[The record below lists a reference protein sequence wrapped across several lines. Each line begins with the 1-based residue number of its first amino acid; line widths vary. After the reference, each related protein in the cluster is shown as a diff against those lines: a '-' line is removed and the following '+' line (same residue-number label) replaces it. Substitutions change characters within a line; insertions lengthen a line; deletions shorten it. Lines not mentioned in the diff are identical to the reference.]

1 MNNAGRKILAV
12 VIFVLLSAIGSADGE
27 TQLKCD
33 LTPQDYQDRN
43 YAVREVRFDTPLEW
57 LFGSIKEELKDLLLD
72 PEMPIKPGKTFLKGD
87 FNDSL
92 LFVRSHFPELTVTR
106 AERVKVRIAKPG
118 LANCDEQAKSLDV
131 VYHVYTLG
139 FSYYLTRAFET
150 GAKDEVKRS
159 VVETSATKAL
169 ANYFPSPFGGYN
181 RSRSLFGGT
190 KVSIKQPGGLLDNI
204 ILEGSGSS
212 SSAVGLAEGDGF
224 RDYGT
229 GLVRHL
235 EYRFRYYYSNLPGG
249 NIKLKG
255 GSGLGQFFA
264 ATRSIG
270 PSELVIRFGGLAEG
284 GNKLTDVDPT
294 RVASGNL
301 ASSRFGSIKSFI
313 GANLR
318 IGKRGQ
324 AIKVSYGLQLG
335 SATERTQ
342 LDYTKQIFDS
352 AANLRFPVADH
363 RSLTADLQFTAGSIH
378 TRRQLPVGERYFGG
392 NAEQNFTA
400 TDSWVIRSNPM
411 IRSFPQNNFNR
422 NSAAGILGGDR
433 FFSANATVALTVWG
447 KPLVPTEIADDD
459 FNDAAEVGLNFAES
473 TLKTEYL
480 KETPEF
486 KKMTGK
492 IVPLVDALDKIDQE
506 INTINGNTS
515 LQSIKDQIAV
525 SRGDLSDA
533 VTTARA
539 IQNDLKQGSPKTGD
553 IRKLVVGFPAVPVD
567 SSVTKVVKDLQV
579 LAGLPSLP
587 ANHLSKK
594 IVELEAKR
602 KDMADSFLDLSTSP
616 AEKKAES
623 KAKRDMIYP
632 RRIFSEL
639 VNDANLIA
647 LSPVAL
653 FDAAR
658 LWQRDQTGS
667 KTRFAIGPGLRLSIV
682 SLDVTAGYAW
692 NPNRQ
697 PWESRGAFLF
707 RMEASNLF
715 R

>member
-1 MNNAGRKILAV
+1 MSNAGRKILAV
-12 VIFVLLSAIGSADGE
+12 AIFLLLSAIGFADGE

-43 YAVREVRFDTPLEW
+43 YSVRDVRFDTPLEW
-57 LFGSIKEELKDLLLD
+57 LFGSIKEELKDLLSD
-72 PEMPIKPGKTFLKGD
+72 PEMPIKPGKAFLKAD
-87 FNDSL
+87 FNDSF
-92 LFVRSHFPELTVTR
+92 LFVRGHFPELTVTR

-159 VVETSATKAL
+159 VVETAATKVL
-169 ANYFPSPFGGYN
+169 ASYFPSPYGGYN
-181 RSRSLFGGT
+181 RSRGLFGGT
-190 KVSIKQPGGLLDNI
+190 TVSIKQPGGLLNDI
-204 ILEGSGSS
+204 VLEGSGSS
-212 SSAVGLAEGDGF
+212 SSAVGRAEGNGF
-224 RDYGT
+224 RDYGS
-229 GLVRHL
+229 GLIRHL

-249 NIKLKG
+249 NIKLKE

-270 PSELVIRFGGLAEG
+270 PSELVIRFGGLVEG

-294 RVASGNL
+294 RVAIGDL

-318 IGKRGQ
+318 IGKLGQ
-324 AIKVSYGLQLG
+324 AIKASYGLQLG
-335 SATERTQ
+335 SATERTH

-363 RSLTADLQFTAGSIH
+363 RSLTAELQFTAGSIH
-378 TRRQLPVGERYFGG
+378 TRRQLPVGERFFGG

-411 IRSFPQNNFNR
+411 IRSFPQNSFDR
-422 NSAAGILGGDR
+422 NSAGGILGGDR

-447 KPLVPTEIADDD
+447 KPLVPTEIVDDD
-459 FNDAAEVGLNFAES
+459 FNNTAEVGLNFAES

-480 KETPEF
+480 KETTEF

-492 IVPLVDALDKIDQE
+492 IDPLVQALDRVDQE
-506 INTINGNTS
+506 VSTIDGSSS
-515 LQSIKDQIAV
+515 LQSIKDRIAV
-525 SRGDLSDA
+525 TRGDLLDA
-533 VTTARA
+533 MTTARA
-539 IQNDLKQGSPKTGD
+539 IQNDLKQGSSKTGD

-579 LAGLPSLP
+579 LASLPSLP
-587 ANHLSKK
+587 ANHLTER
-594 IVELEAKR
+594 IIDLEAKR
-602 KDMADSFLDLSTSP
+602 RDMADSFLDLGTSP

-632 RRIFSEL
+632 RRVFSEL
-639 VNDANLIA
+639 VHDANLIA
-647 LSPVAL
+647 LSPVAI
-653 FDAAR
+653 FDSAR
-658 LWQRDQTGS
+658 LWQRDRTAN
-667 KTRFAIGPGLRLSIV
+667 KIRFAIGPGLRLSIV

-692 NPNRQ
+692 NPNRE

-707 RMEASNLF
+707 KMEASNLF